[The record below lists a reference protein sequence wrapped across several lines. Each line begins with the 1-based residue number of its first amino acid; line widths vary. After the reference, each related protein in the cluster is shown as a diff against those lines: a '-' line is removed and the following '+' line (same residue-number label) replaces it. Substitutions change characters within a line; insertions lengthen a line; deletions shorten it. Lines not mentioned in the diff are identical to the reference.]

1 MVTDKTA
8 ELSELIK
15 DKAAQV
21 RSQAT
26 ARAGDARGQLA
37 AKTQD
42 VRGQLADNTPEQVR
56 EYLGKGVAG
65 ARRRGVPAVGTLVAI
80 ALVLLVVRRLR
91 KR

>member
-37 AKTQD
+37 AKAQD
-42 VRGQLADNTPEQVR
+42 VRGQLADNTPEPVR
-56 EYLGKGVAG
+56 EYLSNAAAG
-65 ARRRGVPAVGTLVAI
+65 ARQRGLPAVAALVAI
-80 ALVLLVVRRLR
+80 GLVLLVVWRLR